1 MIIGSI
7 SSVLSGLITASAVSS
22 PNKTEGDSVLGGG
35 TSSDGVDE
43 VDDEPTVEAEPEDD
57 DEVDVDGGITGCQ
70 NAWFRVTTET
80 SMLAF
85 AGGSDD

>member
-22 PNKTEGDSVLGGG
+22 PNKTEGDSVLAGG
-35 TSSDGVDE
+35 TSDGVDE
-43 VDDEPTVEAEPEDD
+43 VDDESTVEAEPEDD

>member
-35 TSSDGVDE
+35 TSDGADE
-43 VDDEPTVEAEPEDD
+43 GEDELTAEAEPEDD

-80 SMLAF
+80 STLAF